1 MNHAQQQRL
10 TGLVTQPI
18 QWQCSLHR
26 YTSFAIG
33 GPAEAV
39 LKVDLVKELQPLL
52 MFLTGE
58 NIPWRVIGRGTN
70 LLVRDAGFP
79 GVIVLLGGEFKAIG
93 EEEGDIDS
101 VALRVGAGCGLAK
114 LSRRCSERGLTG
126 LEFGCGIPGTVGGAV
141 IMNAGAWGRD
151 ISSVLRSVTLV
162 TATEEI
168 ILPRWELEFSYRCW
182 NDFSPYQDKA
192 VVAAVVMELQ
202 RGDVEMIM
210 ATRKTLL
217 ERRKNSQPSEY
228 ASAGS
233 FFKNPPHDSAGRL
246 IEVSG
251 LKGLTVG
258 KAMVS
263 ERHGN
268 FLVNTGGATT
278 EDVLCLMKIIQE
290 KIKNDFGIDLEPEV
304 HLI

>member
-1 MNHAQQQRL
+1 MNQAQQQRL
-10 TGLVTQPI
+10 TGLVSRPI
-18 QWQCSLHR
+18 QWQCNLHR

-39 LKVDLVKELQPLL
+39 VKVELVRELQPLL
-52 MFLTGE
+52 IFLTEE
-58 NIPWRVIGRGTN
+58 NIPWRVLGRGTN
-70 LLVRDAGFP
+70 LLVRDEGFP
-79 GVIVLLGGEFKAIG
+79 GVIVLLGGEFTAIG
-93 EEEGDIDS
+93 EEKGDAGS
-101 VALRVGAGCGLAK
+101 VVLRVGAACGLAK
-114 LSRRCSERGLTG
+114 LSRRCSEHGLTG
-126 LEFGCGIPGTVGGAV
+126 LEFGCGIPGTIGGAV

-151 ISSVLRSVTLV
+151 ISSALQSVTLV
-162 TATEEI
+162 TATKEI
-168 ILPRWELEFSYRCW
+168 ILPRRELEFSYRCW
-182 NDFSPYQDKA
+182 NDFAPYRDKA
-192 VVAAVVMELQ
+192 VVAAVALELQ

-210 ATRKTLL
+210 ATCKTLL
-217 ERRKNSQPSEY
+217 ERRKSSQPSEY

-246 IEVSG
+246 IEASG

-258 KAMVS
+258 GAMVS

-268 FLVNTGGATT
+268 FLVNTGGATAD
-278 EDVLCLMKIIQE
+278 DVLHLMKIIQE

>member
-1 MNHAQQQRL
+1 MNQAQQRRL

-18 QWQCSLHR
+18 EWQGSLHR

-33 GPAEAV
+33 GPAEAFV
-39 LKVDLVKELQPLL
+39 KVCLVRELQPLL
-52 MFLTGE
+52 MFLAEE

-79 GVIVLLGGEFKAIG
+79 GVIFLLGGEFEKIG
-93 EEEGDIDS
+93 EVEGDDGS
-101 VALRVGAGCGLAK
+101 VVLRVGAGCGLAR
-114 LSRRCSERGLTG
+114 LSRRCSEHGLTG
-126 LEFGCGIPGTVGGAV
+126 LEFGCGIPGTIGGAV

-162 TATEEI
+162 TAAEEL
-168 ILPRWELEFSYRCW
+168 ILPRRELEFSYRCW
-182 NDFSPYQDKA
+182 NDFAPYQGKA
-192 VVAAVVMELQ
+192 VVAAVALELQ
-202 RGDVEMIM
+202 QGDREMIM
-210 ATRKTLL
+210 VTCKTLL
-217 ERRKNSQPSEY
+217 LRRKTSQPSEY

-246 IEVSG
+246 IEASG

-258 KAMVS
+258 GAMVS

-268 FLVNTGGATT
+268 FLVNTGGATAD
-278 EDVLCLMKIIQE
+278 DVLCLMKIIQE